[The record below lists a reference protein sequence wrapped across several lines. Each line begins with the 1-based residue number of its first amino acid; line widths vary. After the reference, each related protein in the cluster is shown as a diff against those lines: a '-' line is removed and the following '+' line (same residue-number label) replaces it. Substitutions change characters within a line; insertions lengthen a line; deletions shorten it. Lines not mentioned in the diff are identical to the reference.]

1 MKKIFG
7 DPVVRFFV
15 SVLGLFVICLVLI
28 ELQHI
33 FIPLVIAYILFF
45 FFEPLNEY
53 LKSKKIPQLFVIFI
67 DLLLTS
73 SILYGVSRVLI
84 DRFVQLGGELPL
96 YESKLNQIVSST
108 AVSLG
113 IKEHVLIHFSV
124 SRLLKSFNFN
134 LITSGVLSSTL
145 SVVVS
150 VLLVLFFFIF
160 ISSGHHK
167 IVEAIRMR
175 YVEKGIKSSLKK
187 MKKEK
192 ATEEEENN
200 AVHKTEEETGE
211 TLTFQREI
219 KLQRTFKDITEQIQ
233 RYIVTKFL
241 ISLSMGVLFG
251 FILWL
256 FGVQFFIIWATLALL
271 LNFIPNVGSVIA
283 VILPSMMAL
292 IQYQSFGYAS
302 IVAGVLIIL
311 QNIVGNLIE
320 PKIFGDQLGLNPLV
334 ILLSLLLWGYL
345 WGIVGMFL
353 SVPLTAVIKI
363 ILSNSSSKNM
373 RFITNLMSN

>member
-7 DPVVRFFV
+7 DPVIRFFV
-15 SVLGLFVICLVLI
+15 SVLGLFVICLVLM

-45 FFEPLNEY
+45 FFEPLNQF
-53 LKSKKIPQLFVIFI
+53 LKSKKIPLLLIIFI

-73 SILYGVSRVLI
+73 SILYGISRVLI
-84 DRFVQLGGELPL
+84 DRFIQLGSQLPL
-96 YESKLNQIVSST
+96 YESKLNHIISET
-108 AVSLG
+108 AISLG
-113 IKEHVLIHFSV
+113 IKD
-124 SRLLKSFNFN
+124 RLLTRFNISRALKSINFN
-134 LITSGVLSSTL
+134 LVTSGVLSSTL

-150 VLLVLFFFIF
+150 ILLVLFFFIF

-192 ATEEEENN
+192 ILAGNETGTRER
-200 AVHKTEEETGE
+200 TEEETIE

-219 KLQRTFKDITEQIQ
+219 KLQKTFKDITEQIQ

-251 FILWL
+251 LILWL
-256 FGVQFFIIWATLALL
+256 FGVQFFIIWASLALL

-311 QNIVGNLIE
+311 QNIIGNIVE
-320 PKIFGDQLGLNPLV
+320 PKIFGDQLGLNPLI

-345 WGIVGMFL
+345 WGVVGMFL

-373 RFITNLMSN
+373 RFITHLMSN

>member
-1 MKKIFG
+1 MKKKLG
-7 DPVVRFFV
+7 DPVVKFFV

-45 FFEPLNEY
+45 FFEPLNQF
-53 LKSKKIPQLFVIFI
+53 LKTKKIPLLFVIFI
-67 DLLLTS
+67 DLFLTS

-84 DRFVQLGGELPL
+84 DRFIQFSGQLPL
-96 YESKLNQIVSST
+96 YENKLNHIISTT

-113 IKEHVLIHFSV
+113 IKDRLLTHFSV
-124 SRLLKSFNFN
+124 SRLLKSINFN
-134 LITSGVLSSTL
+134 LISSGVFSSTL

-150 VLLVLFFFIF
+150 ILLVLFFFIF

-167 IVEAIRMR
+167 IVEAIRLR
-175 YVEKGIKSSLKK
+175 YVEKGVKSSLKK

-192 ATEEEENN
+192 TSTEEENSE
-200 AVHKTEEETGE
+200 VHKTEDETEE

-241 ISLSMGVLFG
+241 ISLSMGILFG
-251 FILWL
+251 LILWL

-292 IQYQSFGYAS
+292 IQYESFGYAA

-311 QNIVGNLIE
+311 QNIIGNLIE

-363 ILSNSSSKNM
+363 ILSNSNSKNL

>member
-15 SVLGLFVICLVLI
+15 SILGLFVICFVLM

-45 FFEPLNEY
+45 FFEPLNQF
-53 LKSKKIPQLFVIFI
+53 LKSKKIPLLFIIFI
-67 DLLLTS
+67 DLFLTS
-73 SILYGVSRVLI
+73 SILYGISRVLI
-84 DRFVQLGGELPL
+84 DRFIQFSAQLPL
-96 YESKLNQIVSST
+96 YESKLNHIISETSF
-108 AVSLG
+108 SLG
-113 IKEHVLIHFSV
+113 IRDRLLTNFSV
-124 SRLLKSFNFN
+124 TRLLKSINFN
-134 LITSGVLSSTL
+134 LISSGVLSSTL

-150 VLLVLFFFIF
+150 ILLVLFFFIF

-192 ATEEEENN
+192 SSSDDENS
-200 AVHKTEEETGE
+200 ADQKTEEETAE

-241 ISLSMGVLFG
+241 ISLSMGILFG
-251 FILWL
+251 LILWL
-256 FGVQFFIIWATLALL
+256 FGVQFFIIWASLALL

-283 VILPSMMAL
+283 VILPSLMAL

-311 QNIVGNLIE
+311 QNIIGNLIE

-363 ILSNSSSKNM
+363 ILSNSGSKNM
-373 RFITNLMSN
+373 RFITHLMSN

>member
-1 MKKIFG
+1 MKKILG

-15 SVLGLFVICLVLI
+15 SVLGLFVICFVLM

-45 FFEPLNEY
+45 FFEPLNQF
-53 LKSKKIPQLFVIFI
+53 LKSKKVPLLFIIFI
-67 DLLLTS
+67 DLFLTS
-73 SILYGVSRVLI
+73 SILYGISRVLI
-84 DRFVQLGGELPL
+84 DRFIQFSAQLPL
-96 YESKLNQIVSST
+96 YESKLNHIISETS
-108 AVSLG
+108 VSLG
-113 IKEHVLIHFSV
+113 IRDRLFTHFSV
-124 SRLLKSFNFN
+124 SRLLKSINFN

-150 VLLVLFFFIF
+150 ILLALFFFIF

-192 ATEEEENN
+192 SSSDDENS
-200 AVHKTEEETGE
+200 ADQKTEEETAE

-241 ISLSMGVLFG
+241 ISLSMGILFG
-251 FILWL
+251 LILWL
-256 FGVQFFIIWATLALL
+256 FGVQFFIIWASLALL

-283 VILPSMMAL
+283 VILPSLMAL

-311 QNIVGNLIE
+311 QNIIGNLIE

-363 ILSNSSSKNM
+363 ILSNSNSKNM
-373 RFITNLMSN
+373 HFITNLMSN

>member
-15 SVLGLFVICLVLI
+15 SVLGLFVICFVLM

-45 FFEPLNEY
+45 FFEPLNQF
-53 LKSKKIPQLFVIFI
+53 LKSKKIPLLFIIFI
-67 DLLLTS
+67 DLFLTS
-73 SILYGVSRVLI
+73 SILYGISRVLI
-84 DRFVQLGGELPL
+84 DRFIQFSAQLPL
-96 YESKLNQIVSST
+96 YESRLNHIISET
-108 AVSLG
+108 ALSLG
-113 IKEHVLIHFSV
+113 FRDRLLTHFSV
-124 SRLLKSFNFN
+124 TRLLKSINFN
-134 LITSGVLSSTL
+134 LISSGVLSSTL

-150 VLLVLFFFIF
+150 ILLVLFFFIF

-192 ATEEEENN
+192 SSSDDESSAEQ
-200 AVHKTEEETGE
+200 KTEEETAE

-241 ISLSMGVLFG
+241 ISLSMGILFG
-251 FILWL
+251 LILWL
-256 FGVQFFIIWATLALL
+256 FGVQFFIIWASLALL

-283 VILPSMMAL
+283 VILPSLMAL

-311 QNIVGNLIE
+311 QNIIGNLIE

-363 ILSNSSSKNM
+363 ILSNSNSKNM
-373 RFITNLMSN
+373 HFITNLMSN

>member
-1 MKKIFG
+1 MKKIYG
-7 DPVVRFFV
+7 DPVVKFFI
-15 SVLGLFVICLVLI
+15 SVLGLFVVCFVLM

-45 FFEPLNEY
+45 FFEPLNEF
-53 LKSKKIPQLFVIFI
+53 LKSKKIPLLFVIFI

-73 SILYGVSRVLI
+73 SILYGISKVLI
-84 DRFVQLGGELPL
+84 DRFIQFSVQLPL
-96 YESKLNQIVSST
+96 YESKLNHIVSET

-113 IKEHVLIHFSV
+113 IKDRLLTRFSI
-124 SRLLKSFNFN
+124 SRLLKSVDFN

-150 VLLVLFFFIF
+150 ILLVLFFFIF

-187 MKKEK
+187 MMKEK
-192 ATEEEENN
+192 TSAGDENG
-200 AVHKTEEETGE
+200 AEQKTEEETAE

-241 ISLSMGVLFG
+241 ISLSMGILFG
-251 FILWL
+251 IILWL
-256 FGVQFFIIWATLALL
+256 FGVQFFIIWASLALL

-283 VILPSMMAL
+283 VILPSVMAL

-302 IVAGVLIIL
+302 VIASVLIIL
-311 QNIVGNLIE
+311 QNIIGNIVE
-320 PKIFGDQLGLNPLV
+320 PKIFGNQLGLNPLV

-363 ILSNSSSKNM
+363 ILSNSNSKNM
-373 RFITNLMSN
+373 RFITHLMSN

>member
-15 SVLGLFVICLVLI
+15 SVLGLFVICFVLM

-45 FFEPLNEY
+45 FFEPLNQF
-53 LKSKKIPQLFVIFI
+53 LKSKKIPLLFIIFI
-67 DLLLTS
+67 DLFLTS
-73 SILYGVSRVLI
+73 SILYGILRVLI
-84 DRFVQLGGELPL
+84 DRFIQFSAQLPL
-96 YESKLNQIVSST
+96 YESRLNHIISET
-108 AVSLG
+108 ALSLG
-113 IKEHVLIHFSV
+113 FRDRLLTHFSV
-124 SRLLKSFNFN
+124 TRLLKSINFN
-134 LITSGVLSSTL
+134 LISSGVLSSTL

-150 VLLVLFFFIF
+150 ILLVLFFFIF

-192 ATEEEENN
+192 SSSDDESSAEQ
-200 AVHKTEEETGE
+200 KTEEETAE

-241 ISLSMGVLFG
+241 ISLSMGILFG
-251 FILWL
+251 LILWL
-256 FGVQFFIIWATLALL
+256 FGVQFFIIWASLALL

-283 VILPSMMAL
+283 VILPSLMAL

-311 QNIVGNLIE
+311 QNIIGNLIE

-363 ILSNSSSKNM
+363 ILSNSNSKNM
-373 RFITNLMSN
+373 HFITNLMSN

>member
-15 SVLGLFVICLVLI
+15 SVLGLFVICFVLM

-45 FFEPLNEY
+45 FFEPLNQF
-53 LKSKKIPQLFVIFI
+53 LKSKKIPLLFIIFI
-67 DLLLTS
+67 DLFLTS
-73 SILYGVSRVLI
+73 SILYGISRGLI
-84 DRFVQLGGELPL
+84 DRFIQFSAQLPL
-96 YESKLNQIVSST
+96 YESKLNHIISET
-108 AVSLG
+108 ALSLG
-113 IKEHVLIHFSV
+113 IKDRLLTHFSV
-124 SRLLKSFNFN
+124 TRLLKSINFN

-150 VLLVLFFFIF
+150 ILLVLFFFIF

-192 ATEEEENN
+192 SSSDDENN
-200 AVHKTEEETGE
+200 AGQKTEEETAE

-251 FILWL
+251 LILWL
-256 FGVQFFIIWATLALL
+256 FGVQFFIIWASLALL

-283 VILPSMMAL
+283 VILPSLMAL

-311 QNIVGNLIE
+311 QNIIGNLIE

-334 ILLSLLLWGYL
+334 ILISLLLWGYL

-363 ILSNSSSKNM
+363 ILSNSNSKNM
-373 RFITNLMSN
+373 HFITNLMSN